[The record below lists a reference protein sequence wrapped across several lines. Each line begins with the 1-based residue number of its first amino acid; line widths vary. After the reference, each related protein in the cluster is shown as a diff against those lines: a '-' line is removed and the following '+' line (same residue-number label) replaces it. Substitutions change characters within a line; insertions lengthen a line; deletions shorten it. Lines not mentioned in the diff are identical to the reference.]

1 MTELVETE
9 EEYVKKLGHVCE
21 VSVHPNTGLGAVQR
35 CFIELYWRARD
46 VGRITRRSCRQ
57 EKHHVC

>member
-21 VSVHPNTGLGAVQR
+21 VSSSLNRSYYIILVIMT
-35 CFIELYWRARD
+35 ELHWRN
-46 VGRITRRSCRQ
+46 
-57 EKHHVC
+57 

>member
-21 VSVHPNTGLGAVQR
+21 VSNHHA
-35 CFIELYWRARD
+35 IAI
-46 VGRITRRSCRQ
+46 RIYRL
-57 EKHHVC
+57 HYY

>member
-21 VSVHPNTGLGAVQR
+21 VSIHPNAEQ
-35 CFIELYWRARD
+35 
-46 VGRITRRSCRQ
+46 VGVRGG
-57 EKHHVC
+57 VDDL

>member
-21 VSVHPNTGLGAVQR
+21 VSYQALLMPIVTAAH
-35 CFIELYWRARD
+35 I
-46 VGRITRRSCRQ
+46 GRITLERWRC
-57 EKHHVC
+57 

>member
-21 VSVHPNTGLGAVQR
+21 VSINRNTSVV
-35 CFIELYWRARD
+35 E
-46 VGRITRRSCRQ
+46 V
-57 EKHHVC
+57 

>member
-21 VSVHPNTGLGAVQR
+21 VSIRPNTRVVAVYK
-35 CFIELYWRARD
+35 C
-46 VGRITRRSCRQ
+46 
-57 EKHHVC
+57 